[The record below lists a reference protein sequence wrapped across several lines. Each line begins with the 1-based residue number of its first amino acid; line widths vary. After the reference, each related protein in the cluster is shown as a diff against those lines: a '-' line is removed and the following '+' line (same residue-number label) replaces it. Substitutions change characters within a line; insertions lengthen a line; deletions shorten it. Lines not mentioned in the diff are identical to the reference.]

1 MIVDVTKKLQGSLD
15 VFSVSH
21 SLSFATRGI
30 LKSTLWIIQVSGD
43 VAREII
49 GEKTLAMVDTVAKVS
64 SIILHLPLRRG
75 LTRDLRLRMS

>member
-1 MIVDVTKKLQGSLD
+1 MIADVTKKLRGSLD

-21 SLSFATRGI
+21 SLSLATRGI

-49 GEKTLAMVDTVAKVS
+49 GEKTLAMVDTIAKVS
-64 SIILHLPLRRG
+64 RIILPLPLRRG
-75 LTRDLRLRMS
+75 LTRDLRLRMN